1 MKGIERR
8 IEELRKQILEQ
19 EEILRNEKRM
29 KNIINKRFDKL
40 IKGDNFYMNKS
51 QSNLTS
57 QNKLTKINEDKTQ

>member
-8 IEELRKQILEQ
+8 IEELRKQILER